1 MRPRDRHVLHARYL
15 LSHFEG
21 VDTVSYEF
29 MYLFL
34 FSFSLFLSKLF
45 VNIFSGVLKNLKL
58 ISNLELAEIKLL
70 SSILRV
76 TTTEYKLT
84 YNVFQY
90 FVSDSIISVNTLGIF
105 LTFVIEYFYLSQ
117 IMYSIIY
124 LLIKTLKYQNLE
136 IVVNFMTFPIR
147 YWLNDRVLRL
157 KWLSRKL

>member
-1 MRPRDRHVLHARYL
+1 M
-15 LSHFEG
+15 
-21 VDTVSYEF
+21 
-29 MYLFL
+29 
-34 FSFSLFLSKLF
+34 
-45 VNIFSGVLKNLKL
+45 
-58 ISNLELAEIKLL
+58 

-90 FVSDSIISVNTLGIF
+90 FVSDSMISVNTPGIF

-117 IMYSIIY
+117 IIYSIIY

-147 YWLNDRVLRL
+147 Y
-157 KWLSRKL
+157 